1 MQKLKFLVALVALFV
16 SATAFAKIAGT
27 YVLEMEGGQD
37 RGGETTLTFA
47 VDDEGTYS
55 ATMASDWGENEG
67 SDVKVDGNEF
77 SFSTTMETQGGD
89 FTLSWSGT
97 VEDGE
102 MSGTMSTEA
111 FEMSF
116 TGKLKDEE
124 EEEGEEG
131 EDADDSAEDEPEA

>member
-1 MQKLKFLVALVALFV
+1 MQKLKFVAALIMLFA
-16 SATAFAKIAGT
+16 SATVFAKIAGT
-27 YVLEMEGGQD
+27 YVLEMEGRQG

-77 SFSTTMETQGGD
+77 SFSVTMETQGGD
-89 FTLSWSGT
+89 FTLSYSGK

-102 MSGTMSTEA
+102 LSGTMSSEG
-111 FEMSF
+111 FEMNF
-116 TGKLKDEE
+116 TGKLKEEEE
-124 EEEGEEG
+124 EEEGEEA
-131 EDADDSAEDEPEA
+131 EASDADEPEA

>member
-27 YVLEMEGGQD
+27 YVLEMEGGQG
-37 RGGETTLTFA
+37 RGGESTLTFA

-55 ATMASDWGENEG
+55 ATMASDWGENKG
-67 SDVKVDGNEF
+67 TDVKVDGNEF
-77 SFSTTMETQGGD
+77 SFSVTMETQRGD
-89 FTLSWSGT
+89 FTLSYSGT

-102 MSGTMSTEA
+102 LSGTMSSEG

-116 TGKLKDEE
+116 TGKLKEE
-124 EEEGEEG
+124 EEEEEG